1 MIRGPQLSD
10 QGMQTYSP
18 KPRPKPIVASPAAK
32 LTYDKPQVATYS
44 PANGWSNPVGTY
56 YPTTQSYPT
65 TTWNG
70 PANAAATTPAQ
81 QSISPATDA
90 AASQASAQAQ
100 SRKSADD
107 FAKQYKD
114 HDDQLAQVDSAF
126 MDQKSMYAAALKKYL
141 EDYTLQGKNIDKD
154 RDTAVE
160 GVGINK
166 DRGLTSLNED
176 FAARGLGRS
185 GLVAKEHGNAT
196 QAYDRQESNILTG
209 AKRSHDDLDFRK
221 NKYVG
226 ENGENGSNMQTA
238 RREAYA
244 RLVAKQDLT

>member
-1 MIRGPQLSD
+1 
-10 QGMQTYSP
+10 MQTYSP

-44 PANGWSNPVGTY
+44 PSNGWSNPVGTY
-56 YPTTQSYPT
+56 YPTTQAYQT
-65 TTWNG
+65 TVWNG
-70 PANAAATTPAQ
+70 PANAAATTPAVE
-81 QSISPATDA
+81 SSPVTSAATTA
-90 AASQASAQAQ
+90 AAVTNP
-100 SRKSADD
+100 RKSADD
-107 FAKQYKD
+107 YAREYKGR
-114 HDDQLAQVDSAF
+114 DDALAQVDSAF

-141 EDYTLQGKNIDKD
+141 EDYTLQGKNVDKD
-154 RDTAVE
+154 ADTAID
-160 GVGINK
+160 GVHINK

-185 GLVAKEHGNAT
+185 GLVAKENDNAI
-196 QAYDRQESNILTG
+196 QSYDRQESNILTG
-209 AKRSHDDLDFRK
+209 KKRSHDDLDFRK